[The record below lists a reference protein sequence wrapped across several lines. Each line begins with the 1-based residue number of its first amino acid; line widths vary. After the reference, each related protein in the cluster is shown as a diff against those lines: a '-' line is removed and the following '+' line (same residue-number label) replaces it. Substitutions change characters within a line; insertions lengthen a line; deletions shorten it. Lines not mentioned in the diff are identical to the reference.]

1 MKVNVIQAKEL
12 TFTRWQLWS
21 DWIDVCV
28 FECGYDVFLLQMKVS
43 RRNKKKFR
51 TVDIA
56 NRSCTA
62 SEVGDLTQMTREA
75 A

>member
-12 TFTRWQLWS
+12 TFTRWRLWS

-28 FECGYDVFLLQMKVS
+28 FECGYDVYLIQMKVS

-51 TVDIA
+51 TVNIGNMA
-56 NRSCTA
+56 CTVRD
-62 SEVGDLTQMTREA
+62 VGDLTQMTREA